1 MGVVYLA
8 RDPLIGRQVALKTIR
23 LADSVDEDEAR
34 EFRERFL
41 REAQAAGSLNHPS
54 IVTVHDIGQDLDTG
68 FSYIAMEYAEGRN
81 LKELLSTS
89 EPMTYAEVSEIVAQ
103 IAEALD
109 YAHAKGVVHRDVKP
123 ANIILSDGR
132 AKITDFGI
140 AKIASTVSNLTSTGQ
155 FLGTPNY
162 MAPEQVKGTRVDGR
176 TDIFSLGIV
185 LYEALSRRK
194 PFGGD
199 SLTTISYK
207 IVHEPFQSLR
217 EIDIN
222 IPPGFE
228 QIVAKCL
235 TKEPSVRYQRA
246 RDLADDLRRVARGEQ
261 PITALGEDASDTL
274 MRPRPDVDQTLV
286 TPFPDMGGTLTADQT
301 PRPAPPK
308 RPGFFKRIGQ
318 SRFARVRVHPAL
330 FFGII
335 LLLLI
340 GAGAVAFSMWQGQV
354 TVPRVDTRRE
364 AAIAKQRQ
372 LRLEAEQLLAVG
384 NTEGA
389 YYKYRELLTLAP
401 RSPYVRARLAKL
413 EEVRVAALSERQR
426 LDQARAKLEEGKKL
440 INERKYAEA
449 VPLLEEAF
457 LLDPTLEEATTYLEF
472 ATQFIELSK
481 AQQER
486 ARVAAAATR
495 SPGAPTPTPAAA
507 GGPATLRVSMNSPV
521 NNGYLLVNVNGSM
534 AAYEALFTE
543 RRGLIRRTQP
553 RNLSVEKELPAG
565 TWNIEVVVQVPNQKI
580 SERRTLA
587 PVTIRPGSAHTLTV
601 TLDARTR
608 RVEAQFQ

>member
-185 LYEALSRRK
+185 LYEALSRKK

-222 IPPGFE
+222 IPHGFE

-235 TKEPSVRYQRA
+235 TKEPSIRYQRA

-274 MRPRPDVDQTLV
+274 MRPRADVDQTLV
-286 TPFPDMGGTLTADQT
+286 TPFPETGGTIAGDQT

-308 RPGFFKRIGQ
+308 RPGLFKRIGQ
-318 SRFARVRVHPAL
+318 SRLGRIRVHPAL

-335 LLLLI
+335 VLALM
-340 GAGAVAFSMWQGQV
+340 GTGAVAFSMWQGQV
-354 TVPRVDTRRE
+354 TVPRVDTKRE

-401 RSPYVRARLAKL
+401 RSPYVRSRLAKL

-426 LDQARAKLEEGKKL
+426 LDQARAKLEEGKTL

-486 ARVAAAATR
+486 ARVAASTTR
-495 SPGAPTPTPAAA
+495 SPGAPTPTPVAA

-553 RNLSVEKELPAG
+553 RSLSVEKELPAG

-587 PVTIRPGSAHTLTV
+587 PVTIRAGSTHTLTV
-601 TLDARTR
+601 SLDPRTR
-608 RVEAQFQ
+608 RVDAQFQ